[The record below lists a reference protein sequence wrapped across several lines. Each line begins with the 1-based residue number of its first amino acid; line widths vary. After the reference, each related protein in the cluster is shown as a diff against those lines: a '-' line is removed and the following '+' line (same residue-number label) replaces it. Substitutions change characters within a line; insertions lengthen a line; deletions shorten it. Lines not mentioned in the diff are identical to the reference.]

1 MWKSFSHVVLWFQ
14 SMNTFGRFGG
24 VGLKLTNNCRGLLAG
39 RTFFLFKV
47 FLESCYYSGKL
58 KTTVCVVEEMMMM
71 MMMTLGIHLT
81 AAVEAVILASDTS
94 ASRSML
100 RQAPNLPSFAG
111 AAVELTRA

>member
-14 SMNTFGRFGG
+14 STDTFGRFGG
-24 VGLKLTNNCRGLLAG
+24 VGLKPTNNCRGLLAG

-47 FLESCYYSGKL
+47 FLVSCYYSGKL
-58 KTTVCVVEEMMMM
+58 RTTVCLVEEM

-100 RQAPNLPSFAG
+100 RQAPNSPSFAG